1 MNYEDTIK
9 KYSKNIKLAVSRIKM
24 SKNHSLM
31 FSKKMK
37 MAIKTNFNFTVQND
51 IKILSISIEIESN
64 EFHNY

>member
-37 MAIKTNFNFTVQND
+37 MAIKPIFNFNVQNET
-51 IKILSISIEIESN
+51 KIISKKIESK

>member
-31 FSKKMK
+31 FSKKMI
-37 MAIKTNFNFTVQND
+37 MAIKPIFNFNVQNETKIIS
-51 IKILSISIEIESN
+51 IKIESK